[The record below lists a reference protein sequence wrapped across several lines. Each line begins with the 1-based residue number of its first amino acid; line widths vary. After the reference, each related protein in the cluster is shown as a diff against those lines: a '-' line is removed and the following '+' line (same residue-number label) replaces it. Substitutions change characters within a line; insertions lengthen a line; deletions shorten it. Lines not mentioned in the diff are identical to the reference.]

1 MFEFAHGVYLEIE
14 IWKEGLPHLAAPK
27 SAYKWRPICTVQDL
41 KIKYWKLQNSRV
53 WIIWILTVPRQRA
66 RNDTKSQTFS
76 TLWST
81 SSPSGKKLP
90 SNPRKNSDLDL
101 LCSSYTTTSPF
112 YKMATPGKPPPGQQ
126 QKRQFIF
133 FWAYYLY
140 VVKVQK
146 SPKVKKQTTGSR
158 GSWPLLSCMVGAM
171 PLYNHHHR
179 TVGKTSPFFPFSF

>member
-1 MFEFAHGVYLEIE
+1 MQY
-14 IWKEGLPHLAAPK
+14 
-27 SAYKWRPICTVQDL
+27 SL
-41 KIKYWKLQNSRV
+41 K
-53 WIIWILTVPRQRA
+53 IWILTVPRQRA
-66 RNDTKSQTFS
+66 RNDTKSKTFS

-101 LCSSYTTTSPF
+101 LCSSYTTSPF
-112 YKMATPGKPPPGQQ
+112 YKMATPGKQPPGQQ
-126 QKRQFIF
+126 RQKRQFIF

-140 VVKVQK
+140 VVKVVQK

-171 PLYNHHHR
+171 PLHHQPPHS
-179 TVGKTSPFFPFSF
+179 GKNEPIFSILIIPAILEFYYMTFTCLGHSIVLYLENLHMSKLYLIHS